1 MSLDPAMLDNVVSEL
16 ETLRADLDVIGK
28 TLQDR
33 SKNDKSDEVAETED
47 SAFKIN
53 TSSSLLQPTTR
64 LRKDIKSA
72 KYAQDNPEMQKIID
86 RLNDIFR

>member
-1 MSLDPAMLDNVVSEL
+1 MSLDPTMLDNVVSEL
-16 ETLRADLDVIGK
+16 ETLRADLDAIGK

-33 SKNDKSDEVAETED
+33 SKNDKGEEIETED
-47 SAFKIN
+47 SDLKIN
-53 TSSSLLQPTTR
+53 MSSSLLQPTTR
-64 LRKDIKSA
+64 IRKNLQYA